1 VANAPEGTR
10 NRALL
15 RAARAL
21 GRFIPSGDLT
31 RMEIED
37 ALKRGAESAG
47 LLPREYWPTITA
59 ALDWSIRNN
68 PPNAA

>member
-10 NRALL
+10 NKALL

-21 GRFIPSGDLT
+21 GRFIPTGDLT

-47 LLPREYWPTITA
+47 LLPREYLPTIA
-59 ALDWSIRNN
+59 QALDWSIRHN
-68 PPNAA
+68 PPHAA